1 MKKIFTILVIL
12 LITSFGVLAQSLQL
26 RTSSGTIIPNGG
38 TVGKLVVLYDTTTD
52 VEVDLIAKNISSTQV
67 TVKVKRTSKILVSPQ
82 SSHFC
87 FSGGCFGDTTNTSPT
102 QAVIAAGANDSTFS
116 AHITPN
122 HGKGSAIVCYK
133 FYNTRNLND
142 TVSVYIQTEL
152 WPAGVENLAE
162 NQAMMGNAYPN
173 PASTSFSLEYS
184 GNVTG
189 SAKLV
194 VQNLIGIK
202 VREEVLAGTNDKS
215 SVDVSGLPDGIYL
228 YSLEVEGKM
237 ISTKKLV
244 VRH

>member
-1 MKKIFTILVIL
+1 
-12 LITSFGVLAQSLQL
+12 
-26 RTSSGTIIPNGG
+26 
-38 TVGKLVVLYDTTTD
+38 
-52 VEVDLIAKNISSTQV
+52 
-67 TVKVKRTSKILVSPQ
+67 
-82 SSHFC
+82 
-87 FSGGCFGDTTNTSPT
+87 
-102 QAVIAAGANDSTFS
+102 
-116 AHITPN
+116 
-122 HGKGSAIVCYK
+122 
-133 FYNTRNLND
+133 
-142 TVSVYIQTEL
+142 
-152 WPAGVENLAE
+152 
-162 NQAMMGNAYPN
+162 MMGNAYPN